1 MKINKCCETCEY
13 NYNST
18 CVNYENPY
26 GYGWIIDDYSKLR
39 SCWESSF
46 NYSKELLENLP
57 ENEKN
62 MYSYSHK
69 YGVSDLVKRLETGH
83 W

>member
-1 MKINKCCETCEY
+1 MEINKCCKTCEY
-13 NYNST
+13 NYNSK
-18 CVNYENPY
+18 CVNSENPN
-26 GYGWIIDDYSKLR
+26 GYGWIIDNHEKFR

-57 ENEKN
+57 ENERR

-69 YGVSDLVKRLETGH
+69 YRVSDLVKRLETGH